1 MDIVFNN
8 VSHIYMRKTPFE
20 KYALKNIEVT
30 IPSGSFTA
38 IIGAT
43 GSGKSTFTQHIN
55 GLLTPTEG
63 TVQIG
68 SHHITRKSRGDMRA
82 LRQDV
87 GYIFQYPEH
96 QLFEETVEKDIC
108 FGPLNFDVSESDAK
122 RKAHTMIELVGLSKD
137 VLQRSPFE
145 LSGGQMRRVA
155 IAGVLASE
163 PKVIVLDEP
172 TASLDPIGREEMMT
186 LFTTYQKEH
195 EATIVLVTHQMDE
208 VARYADHVIVMNKGE
223 ITMHGTPSEVFSQG
237 EMLSSVGLHTP
248 PVMKLGNLFKR
259 RLNLGEWPT
268 VFDEG
273 ELAEHMATFLLSR
286 REK

>member
-1 MDIVFNN
+1 
-8 VSHIYMRKTPFE
+8 MRNTPFE
-20 KYALKNIEVT
+20 KYALKDIKVT
-30 IPSGSFTA
+30 IPSRSFTA

-43 GSGKSTFTQHIN
+43 GSGKSTLTQHIN
-55 GLLTPTEG
+55 GLLTPSKG

-68 SHHITRKSRGDMRA
+68 SHHITRKVRRDMRA

-108 FGPLNFDVSESDAK
+108 FGPLNFDVSETIAK
-122 RKAHTMIELVGLSKD
+122 RKAHEMIELVGLSKD
-137 VLQRSPFE
+137 ILQRSPFE

-195 EATIVLVTHQMDE
+195 EATIVLVTHQMEE
-208 VARYADHVIVMNKGE
+208 VAQYADHVIVMNKGE
-223 ITMHGTPSEVFSQG
+223 IAMQGTPSEVFSQSD
-237 EMLSSVGLHTP
+237 MLSAIGLHP
-248 PVMKLGNLFKR
+248 PPIMKLGHQFKR
-259 RLNLGEWPT
+259 RFNLDEWPT

-273 ELAEHMATFLLSR
+273 ELAEHMAAFLLSG